1 LKCRPKPGPGIEGV
15 IRTAE
20 RKPRQKLS
28 PTELSP
34 SRSWV
39 RAGGV
44 LVNVNSQLSGK
55 IICMFVTDFID
66 IMDV

>member
-1 LKCRPKPGPGIEGV
+1 
-15 IRTAE
+15 
-20 RKPRQKLS
+20 
-28 PTELSP
+28 
-34 SRSWV
+34 V